1 MSNPLQSVYDWYR
14 SAIRNPKY
22 RWWVVLGTMA
32 YLLMPFDFLPDF
44 IPLIGQLDDVVIIS
58 LLVSEVSQLLIDRV
72 KSSKEETSQ
81 TTVAQA
87 DSPVDV
93 NAVKVE

>member
-72 KSSKEETSQ
+72 KSGKEQPSQ